1 MWLFIPQNVGI
12 DTKIKSLCWMLGDLP
27 KLDNFP
33 KRRRSYWQPSWISNC
48 YENMFPFFYYNILT
62 VLVKWHHNGCRYH
75 IETFYEMS
83 NCIYAP
89 AMYCIGP
96 SFGSHVGLY
105 IFIHNPNL
113 DWYKF
118 TPYESMW
125 LKSLMMEVCVKIPEN
140 KHIYSIDT
148 FFISILKFVLFIML

>member
-1 MWLFIPQNVGI
+1 MHMKRIDINQNWGVTEHTKSKMATSYCCNITRHCKGIHNLFLS
-12 DTKIKSLCWMLGDLP
+12 KIVILL
-27 KLDNFP
+27 
-33 KRRRSYWQPSWISNC
+33 YWQ
-48 YENMFPFFYYNILT
+48 FF
-62 VLVKWHHNGCRYH
+62 VKWHHNGCRYH

-125 LKSLMMEVCVKIPEN
+125 LKSLMMEVCMKIPEN
-140 KHIYSIDT
+140 EHIYSIDT